1 MDGPQTMNLNDD
13 GDGMV
18 PLSADMRGPPQ
29 NAPPPMENQF
39 EKNVNKEQ
47 KMDSTPI
54 ADIMGGPEVMDMGPP
69 PPMAVAPAMQMQM
82 PMMQAPQQP
91 QQQPQAAL
99 PSKNPMNLTDEQ
111 MQALLVGICAVI
123 AFSNPVQEKLA
134 GVLPQ
139 MLAENGSRNMTGM
152 AVTGLVAASLFY
164 FGQRVAMK
172 N

>member
-1 MDGPQTMNLNDD
+1 
-13 GDGMV
+13 
-18 PLSADMRGPPQ
+18 
-29 NAPPPMENQF
+29 
-39 EKNVNKEQ
+39 
-47 KMDSTPI
+47 MDSTPI

-69 PPMAVAPAMQMQM
+69 PMAAAPAMQMQM
-82 PMMQAPQQP
+82 PMMQAPQQ

-99 PSKNPMNLTDEQ
+99 PSKNPLNLTDEQ

-134 GVLPQ
+134 GILPQ

-152 AVTGLVAASLFY
+152 AVTGLVAAALFY